1 MWAILALYIWQR
13 RTFCSRELV
22 NFVLIPSHSFPSI
35 RFISNPMYFVP
46 CHPVSQMYLSLI
58 KVKTPLLN
66 WKSHFRKKNF
76 KGSKSGFIS
85 VSWCYFRLH
94 PCSHVQVLHCSK
106 LNCWEQLAFFLDTW
120 TFKTQWKK
128 RLSFTAT
135 NTVHLLLW
143 NSTNKSCHLSFWP
156 AQMLQQNSMH
166 TPGHLKVTNLLLLI
180 SEARKCKINNQEDK
194 QSHYLGRALFLIQT
208 QSS

>member
-128 RLSFTAT
+128 DLASQR
-135 NTVHLLLW
+135 
-143 NSTNKSCHLSFWP
+143 
-156 AQMLQQNSMH
+156 
-166 TPGHLKVTNLLLLI
+166 
-180 SEARKCKINNQEDK
+180 
-194 QSHYLGRALFLIQT
+194 QT
-208 QSS
+208 QYIYYYETQLTKAAISVFGLLRCYNKIPCIHQGT